1 MQIVQKVKGENMH
14 KLFYK
19 PENAWVG
26 DLIPY
31 YDNGTY
37 YGFYLHDPRIKD
49 REYAEETTWHLVT
62 TEDFVHLEYKGEAI
76 RRGED
81 DRPNKNAYTGSVIKG
96 KDGLYHA
103 FYTAYNEKFKINGKS
118 IQSVM
123 QAVGSDLEHL
133 STIEEFLFVSDGVRY
148 EEFDW
153 RDPYVYWNEEEQC
166 YDMLLASRIKG
177 GGALRGGCIALCRS
191 EDLIH
196 WSYEEPF
203 YAPEMYITM
212 ECPELFQMGDYWYL
226 VFSTF
231 SDQFTTHY
239 RIGRSPRGPWMIP
252 EDDVF
257 DTRSDYAI
265 KTASDGKRRFAFG
278 WIASKYGNCDF
289 GPWEWGGT
297 MVFHELIQNPADGT
311 LRVKVIPGVRD
322 FYSVPQEEKKAL
334 AAGAKIRECAGGIRV
349 TADTLGAGLYEIPK
363 DSFSI
368 EMDIHVTQAHEFGI
382 ALHVDNGLERGYFL
396 RMNRRRGEAAWD
408 MWPRSEQGR
417 YQWQIK
423 GDVPYQIE
431 TARRL
436 PAADDY
442 HVFIIREDDICVVY
456 INDEVVLSTR
466 MYDHKGGYAGVYA
479 VQGEVKL
486 SNYVVRTLK

>member
-1 MQIVQKVKGENMH
+1 
-14 KLFYK
+14 
-19 PENAWVG
+19 
-26 DLIPY
+26 
-31 YDNGTY
+31 
-37 YGFYLHDPRIKD
+37 
-49 REYAEETTWHLVT
+49 
-62 TEDFVHLEYKGEAI
+62 
-76 RRGED
+76 
-81 DRPNKNAYTGSVIKG
+81 
-96 KDGLYHA
+96 
-103 FYTAYNEKFKINGKS
+103 
-118 IQSVM
+118 
-123 QAVGSDLEHL
+123 
-133 STIEEFLFVSDGVRY
+133 
-148 EEFDW
+148 
-153 RDPYVYWNEEEQC
+153 
-166 YDMLLASRIKG
+166 
-177 GGALRGGCIALCRS
+177 
-191 EDLIH
+191 
-196 WSYEEPF
+196 
-203 YAPEMYITM
+203 
-212 ECPELFQMGDYWYL
+212 
-226 VFSTF
+226 
-231 SDQFTTHY
+231 
-239 RIGRSPRGPWMIP
+239 MIP

-265 KTASDGKRRFAFG
+265 KTTSDGKRRFAFG

-297 MVFHELIQNPADGT
+297 MVFHELIQNPDDGT

-322 FYSVPQEEKKAL
+322 FYSEPQEEKKAL
-334 AAGAKIRECAGGIRV
+334 AAGAKLQECAGGIRIA
-349 TADTLGAGLYEIPK
+349 ADTLGAGLYEIPK